1 MLSSMQAKVKS
12 HQAPRGV
19 MTSLRSPAGAS
30 AADERAALSR
40 RIARLEAEGR
50 LAAQQGDLAAAARC
64 VLELLNCERRAGH
77 SGPQVLQLIKPRS

>member
-1 MLSSMQAKVKS
+1 MQAKVKS
-12 HQAPRGV
+12 LQAPRGV

-30 AADERAALSR
+30 AADERAALSH

-50 LAAQQGDLAAAARC
+50 LAAEQGDLAAAARS
-64 VLELLNCERRAGH
+64 VLELLDCERRAGH